1 MALRKAYYIIG
12 GLFVF
17 IFLVKMI
24 FGIAGDSLS
33 LIELFMWGGLAFL
46 SFAAGYLYPQFKQ
59 KDERS
64 QHIRQKGMQYS
75 MIALSVY
82 LLVLIF
88 GMQLSYITL
97 AGVDVVRILVSL
109 QVITVFSSW
118 IVLSKKL

>member
-88 GMQLSYITL
+88 GMQLGYITL

>member
-24 FGIAGDSLS
+24 FGIASDSLS

-88 GMQLSYITL
+88 GMQLGYITL